1 MASHSSNNFL
11 VSSDDDEV
19 FIGFTVEEVA
29 RIWEQHE
36 RRWEQV
42 SVSNA
47 NETVYE
53 SMDLAA
59 QEIENNS
66 DVKLFVNEAENEIES
81 SDNESSDD

>member
-1 MASHSSNNFL
+1 M
-11 VSSDDDEV
+11 
-19 FIGFTVEEVA
+19 
-29 RIWEQHE
+29 
-36 RRWEQV
+36 
-42 SVSNA
+42 SNA

-66 DVKLFVNEAENEIES
+66 DVELFVDEEENEIES

>member
-59 QEIENNS
+59 QQIENNS
-66 DVKLFVNEAENEIES
+66 DVELFVDEEENEIES